1 MKRQSILI
9 ASLSI
14 ALLVWLAGCSTGGMF
29 TAANITSVQ
38 LQKNNYRIVARGV
51 LGQAR
56 AGYLLGGTVSQGI
69 TTSTAAVA
77 RVSGTGMLYKEALDD
92 LWKTYEST
100 YGPVGNKTV
109 ALTNVH
115 FDSDA
120 LNLLIYTEARIYVR
134 ADVVEFTE

>member
-1 MKRQSILI
+1 MKRQRMLI

-14 ALLVWLAGCSTGGMF
+14 ALFAGLAGCSTAGMF
-29 TAANITSVQ
+29 MAANVTDVQ

-51 LGQAR
+51 TGQAH
-56 AGYLLGGTVSQGI
+56 AGYLFGGTFSVGI
-69 TTSTAAVA
+69 TTSTTALV

-92 LWKTYEST
+92 LWKTFEST